1 MNSVS
6 FGFRENINTKLKMP
20 ASGINAEGTW
30 LMLEFFPSKVW
41 DNPHIFH
48 CLYDNCLQN
57 LSICFGIKYIIIK
70 INL

>member
-1 MNSVS
+1 
-6 FGFRENINTKLKMP
+6 MP
-20 ASGINAEGTW
+20 ATGINAEGTW